1 VNAGYLGGVTATT
14 TSPFFDADIDGVACD
29 PLTVNNSATINV
41 AGNLLDTTLVRC
53 DSGFYS
59 EAGENQTAVC
69 MGTAYGVSEWQYNP
83 CLYALQVDITVE
95 GMTVDS
101 FNAGAADIK
110 AALEPSFPEANSMT
124 LQLVEEEHD
133 DHDHIEEKEA
143 SLVLRVQCLY
153 EDQAVRNSDFRQAR
167 TTAFQADLQT
177 KLDPFSA
184 TVTDVAPEKLN
195 TVLSAG
201 VLAMPAL
208 VSVIAVA
215 LVAFAGV

>member
-1 VNAGYLGGVTATT
+1 VGYSGGVTATT
-14 TSPFFDADIDGVACD
+14 ISPFFDADIDGVACD
-29 PLTVNNSATINV
+29 LLTVDNSATINV
-41 AGNLLDTTLVRC
+41 AGNTLDTTLVRC
-53 DSGFYS
+53 ESGFYS

-69 MGTAYGVSEWQYNP
+69 MGTASGVSEWQYNP

-101 FNAGAADIK
+101 FNAFAAVIK
-110 AALEPSFPEANSMT
+110 AALEPSFPEASSIT

-133 DHDHIEEKEA
+133 DHDHKEEEEA
-143 SLVLRVQCLY
+143 SLVLRVLCLY
-153 EDQAVRNSDFRQAR
+153 EDQAFRNSDFRQVQS
-167 TTAFQADLQT
+167 TAFQAELQT
-177 KLDPFSA
+177 AFESSGA
-184 TVTDVAPEKLN
+184 TVTDVAPEKPN

-208 VSVIAVA
+208 ISVIAAA

>member
-1 VNAGYLGGVTATT
+1 VTATTTSPFFDEDIAAVPCPPNSAGDVPTGCAVNAGYSGGVTGTT

-29 PLTVNNSATINV
+29 PLTVNNSWTSNV

-101 FNAGAADIK
+101 FNAGAAYIK
-110 AALEPSFPEANSMT
+110 AALEPSFPEANSIT
-124 LQLVEEEHD
+124 LQLVEEE
-133 DHDHIEEKEA
+133 EEA
-143 SLVLRVQCLY
+143 SLVLRVQCFY
-153 EDQAVRNSDFRQAR
+153 EDEAVRNSDFIQV
-167 TTAFQADLQT
+167 QY
-177 KLDPFSA
+177 A
-184 TVTDVAPEKLN
+184 TIGRDVFGLH
-195 TVLSAG
+195 VF
-201 VLAMPAL
+201 
-208 VSVIAVA
+208 I
-215 LVAFAGV
+215 